1 VRRYSKGDVHH
12 YLHMDFH
19 HVPRWLE
26 IHKSVALHKNE
37 GLECVN
43 SEDKQFEQNHGTHD
57 EMGQYMTKT
66 CCVHHGRKLL
76 RFLRDDWEEDAIQ
89 AEANGKPHRQID
101 SAAWV
106 REAACA
112 AMIWAPKL

>member
-1 VRRYSKGDVHH
+1 
-12 YLHMDFH
+12 
-19 HVPRWLE
+19 
-26 IHKSVALHKNE
+26 
-37 GLECVN
+37 
-43 SEDKQFEQNHGTHD
+43 
-57 EMGQYMTKT
+57 
-66 CCVHHGRKLL
+66 VHHGRKLL